1 VPGRIARENAARN
14 PRRTASTAGALMI
27 GLALVG
33 LAAVVGESVERT
45 FVRTLDNAVE
55 ADYFVRSTR
64 QGFNP
69 SAGFSEQVADDLEAL
84 DELDRVVRYR
94 FAFDSVQVN
103 GAPKDIFAA
112 ELDMVESHLDGDVV
126 AGDLASADP
135 LEGLAIHVDPAA
147 DLGVGV
153 GDTLEMTFPDN
164 ETETLTVAAVYAD
177 ATIYGNWMI
186 DVALWDEHFNRS
198 DLAFASATIAGFS
211 DDLGEADQAV
221 LVDRSRAAIDEAL
234 ADYPTV
240 TAENRVEF
248 RQSQQTRLNSF
259 LIVITLL
266 LGLALVIALV
276 GITNTLA
283 LSVFERT
290 REIGLLRAVGMTR
303 RQLRRSIR
311 WEAAIVAVFGALLGV
326 AVGVVFGVAATLALP
341 DAFVSDV
348 QIPWVTL
355 AVYVAVSAAA
365 GLIAAILPARRAGRM
380 NVLDA
385 IAYE

>member
-1 VPGRIARENAARN
+1 MAIH
-14 PRRTASTAGALMI
+14 
-27 GLALVG
+27 GLVVVG
-33 LAAVVGESVERT
+33 AAVVVGG
-45 FVRTLDNAVE
+45 LDL
-55 ADYFVRSTR
+55 S
-64 QGFNP
+64 
-69 SAGFSEQVADDLEAL
+69 
-84 DELDRVVRYR
+84 
-94 FAFDSVQVN
+94 
-103 GAPKDIFAA
+103 
-112 ELDMVESHLDGDVV
+112 DG
-126 AGDLASADP
+126 
-135 LEGLAIHVDPAA
+135 GLATVGSTTTTKLANNAQSSAPAKTHRPLRHSECSTPTSRNLTQGHASVKPTSSKTIPGA
-147 DLGVGV
+147 D
-153 GDTLEMTFPDN
+153 T
-164 ETETLTVAAVYAD
+164 
-177 ATIYGNWMI
+177 I

-276 GITNTLA
+276 GIANTLA

-365 GLIAAILPARRAGRM
+365 GLVAAILPARRAGRM